1 MKHQA
6 YKPDVVNGYKI
17 YNEIDKTNGA
27 NIDYTKPIII
37 PYSWNDF
44 TDLVQ
49 YERDNNILPQYSSMI
64 DINLMKKRLSKFTYY
79 FESQSCESQEEAFL
93 IFLDENYIQVMSLLP
108 KWNIESGVFFDK
120 YYDSFIHDAKRAS
133 IKDTNTATNGG
144 LSIDYYMDKSI
155 DTTSDSPN
163 NLSSLEYNM
172 LKSFH
177 INNTRSMDDFKDN
190 ESIFLKKEKKDI
202 GNILFKSIDENK
214 TTSISKKMATTTA
227 FIYKFLNNII
237 TEDRKTAFL
246 VSDIITPIYEQ
257 SEDKIDENEE
267 EEDKEM
273 NGI

>member
-17 YNEIDKTNGA
+17 YNEIDRTNGA

-49 YERDNNILPQYSSMI
+49 YERDNNISPQYSSMI
-64 DINLMKKRLSKFTYY
+64 AINLMKRRLSKFTYY

-108 KWNIESGVFFDK
+108 KWDIESGVFFDK

-144 LSIDYYMDKSI
+144 LSIDYYMDVNDITESQN
-155 DTTSDSPN
+155 TTSM
-163 NLSSLEYNM
+163 LEYNM
-172 LKSFH
+172 LKSCH
-177 INNTRSMDDFKDN
+177 INNTRSIDEFKDN
-190 ESIFLKKEKKDI
+190 ESIFLKKEKNYI
-202 GNILFKSIDENK
+202 NNILFKSIDENK